1 MILDYSFAVQLNFS
15 NFRNFGN
22 KWFALFRILSQIV
35 QVSQIRILQG
45 FANTSFAVLRLFSKP
60 WQAWVLQGFANA
72 SLARFR
78 KYKFH
83 KNLQICFSFRKVSQ
97 GSQGFRNGMGNLLMA
112 FRGCTSFELA
122 STTFKLEVQRFV

>member
-45 FANTSFAVLRLFSKP
+45 FANTSFARICKYVFRF
-60 WQAWVLQGFANA
+60 
-72 SLARFR
+72 ARFR
-78 KYKFH
+78 KV
-83 KNLQICFSFRKVSQ
+83 RKV
-97 GSQGFRNGMGNLLMA
+97 FA
-112 FRGCTSFELA
+112 TEWAIC
-122 STTFKLEVQRFV
+122 